1 MSSTLFERVKEALEG
16 RLDSVVP
23 ELLPGGR
30 QSGREYVCASLQGGK
45 GDSCKINLDTGI
57 GSDFATGESWR
68 DIIGLWAAIQGIR
81 QGEAAK
87 ELAECYGIPLD
98 DRPAKPHFA
107 SSPAVAAFTPII
119 PVPESA
125 SSPPRVHP
133 QHGQASG
140 MWRYADQQDRA
151 LSYAARFDMPDGS
164 KNILPLCYGN
174 NGNGPRWHW
183 KALPEPRPLYGL
195 DRLAAMPDAPV
206 LLVEGEKT
214 ADAAQGYFPDY
225 AALTWSGGVNAV
237 AKTDLAPLYGRKV
250 IVWPDNDEPGFK
262 AALTLAGLLEGKAA
276 DIAIVQPPDT
286 LPEKWDL
293 ADAVTPGFIPW
304 THIGTALP
312 VADFIRKAETRY
324 PGLAPVT
331 AASIP
336 DDMDD
341 LILKE
346 WPVFPVAACCPGIV
360 GDFVRLATR
369 DSEADPAAVC
379 MTMLTRFAAE
389 VYGHA
394 EGKGPHMYI
403 GETLHMPRLF
413 VVICGNSSKARKG
426 TSLSPVNKLFTRE
439 YCLPSDMAGLPLP
452 ARESGGPLSTGEG
465 LACQVKDES
474 EEERQR
480 RRKMNPNEP
489 VRDMGDKRLMI
500 QDEEFASG
508 LACIKR
514 EGNTLSMGLRCF
526 WDSGDYAP
534 LTKNNPVR
542 VKNAHI
548 CIITHITMQ
557 ELAVALAD
565 VQAFNG
571 FGNRFLWI
579 CARRSKLVPLPSRM
593 PIEELASI
601 QRELWRLVAHA
612 QQCGLV
618 TMSAAAQKQWAGAY
632 QELSKEHSGIAGSI
646 INRAEAQTMRLAL
659 IYALLDEQSTIG
671 NRQLD
676 AALALWGYAQKS
688 ALYIFGDKSADP
700 LEEKILEA
708 LKQGPLTATE
718 LSAVF
723 SRHVPKDRL
732 QPLLQQMEARQRIS
746 IIRQKSGGRPKLI
759 ITLSDIR
766 ERSALCEK
774 SENGEFSAQS
784 EIGNDYSA

>member
-1 MSSTLFERVKEALEG
+1 
-16 RLDSVVP
+16 
-23 ELLPGGR
+23 
-30 QSGREYVCASLQGGK
+30 QSGREYVCASLSGDKGK
-45 GDSCKINLDTGI
+45 SCSTNLDTGV

-68 DIIGLWAAIQGIR
+68 DIIGLWAAIRGIR

-87 ELAECYGIPLD
+87 ELAERYGIPLD
-98 DRPAKPHFA
+98 DHPAKPHFA
-107 SSPAVAAFTPII
+107 PTPAVAAFTPII

-125 SSPPRVHP
+125 PSPPRVHP
-133 QHGQASG
+133 RHGQASAL
-140 MWRYADQQDRA
+140 WRYADRHRRT
-151 LSYAARFDMPDGS
+151 LCYTARFDMPDGS
-164 KNILPLCYGN
+164 KIILPLCYGQ
-174 NGNGPRWHW
+174 NGGSLRWHW

-195 DRLAAMPDAPV
+195 EKLTTMPDAPV

-214 ADAAQGYFPDY
+214 ADAAQGYFPDH
-225 AALTWSGGVNAV
+225 AALTWSGGANAV
-237 AKTDLAPLYGRKV
+237 AKADLAPLHDRKI
-250 IVWPDNDEPGFK
+250 IVWPDNDEPGFR
-262 AALTLAGLLEGKAA
+262 AAMTLAGLLEGKAA

-293 ADAVTPGFIPW
+293 ADATVPGFIPQA
-304 THIGTALP
+304 HIGTALP
-312 VADFIRKAETRY
+312 VADFTRKAVVRY
-324 PGLAPVT
+324 PELAPVVE
-331 AASIP
+331 AVAS
-336 DDMDD
+336 DDMED
-341 LILKE
+341 LTLKE
-346 WPVFPVAACCPGIV
+346 WPLFPVAACPGIV
-360 GDFVRLATR
+360 GDFVHLATR

-379 MTMLTRFAAE
+379 VTMLTRFAAE

-439 YCLPSDMAGLPLP
+439 YCQPSDMAGLPLS

-480 RRKMNPNEP
+480 RQRMNPNEP
-489 VRDMGDKRLMI
+489 LRGSGDKRLMI

-508 LACIKR
+508 LACTKR

-593 PIEELASI
+593 PVEELASI
-601 QRELWRLVAHA
+601 QKELWRLVARA

-618 TMSAAAQKQWAGAY
+618 TMSAAAQKQWAGTY
-632 QELSKEHSGIAGSI
+632 QELSREHSGIAGSI

-659 IYALLDEQSTIG
+659 IYALLDGQDSIQEKHLGAS
-671 NRQLD
+671 
-676 AALALWGYAQKS
+676 LALWRYAQES

-708 LKQGPLTATE
+708 LKQGPLSATE

-723 SRHVPKDRL
+723 CRHVPKDRL

-746 IIRQKSGGRPKLI
+746 ITRQKSGGRPRLI
-759 ITLSDIR
+759 IMLSDIR

-784 EIGNDYSA
+784 EVGDGYSA